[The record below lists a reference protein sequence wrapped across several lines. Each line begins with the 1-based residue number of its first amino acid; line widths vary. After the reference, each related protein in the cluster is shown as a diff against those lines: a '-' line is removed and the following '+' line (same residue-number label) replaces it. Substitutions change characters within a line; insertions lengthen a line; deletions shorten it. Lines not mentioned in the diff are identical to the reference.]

1 MVQKAG
7 LKSFANTSMSAMD
20 LMPGNPYTP
29 PSSNIGVNQLNTSA
43 ADIALAGDLLVPEI
57 DLNQF
62 EMPETQQ
69 QAPGPQVKYSPSQ
82 DKIFANG
89 LLFDTDDFQS
99 AVDSKKYILEGQP
112 MAPPPGDWIDIQP
125 DFYAQ
130 YLDSIEDPGRFSL
143 FRKNLSIGVQNLKYL
158 GGSALQAVSP
168 KDSAVFKFGEGV
180 RDKSIE
186 KLYKLQPFQREF
198 TNIKLGDPENKSEGA
213 LDWFVAVVGQQVPNL
228 LESMALVL
236 AGVVVGGP
244 IGAGTALT
252 AKTIGK
258 SATKK
263 LIMSGIKKRQKGEIL
278 SKAEKKAMED
288 AAGVLAGIAKHSPQT
303 FKKFSQDGLLKNY
316 DEILDNIVA
325 LGRVR
330 GQKIG
335 GATGMFGSAYVM
347 GVGDIYAELLETGA
361 EGDELDKKLGALTGA
376 LPYAAL
382 ESLTTYFLA
391 TRLFLGR
398 GTDKAF
404 DIPTKRI
411 LGSKIAESDGFFL
424 RAAKQGGYISAG
436 ALAGGTAE
444 GVTEIGQ
451 ETINVLS
458 AKILNGHEYMD
469 GEVLN
474 RLINAGAAG
483 FAVGSTLGGLGNL
496 RRGQPTDLLQKE
508 PEQEQEQEQETLLL
522 TGPEQEE
529 QPTEF
534 MPEGFPGGIRSRTL
548 AETGGAVGPTVS
560 PTPLEGE
567 ILGPDGT
574 VVPRGVDPQIYDDV
588 EGTATEVIPP
598 RQIGQD
604 RLRLRS
610 PQETQGELFGG
621 QDLGTPPPQG
631 QVNLQRGTG
640 PQRLIGV
647 NQRPQF
653 DPAFGNVPPIAVDWQ
668 AFRYALPNVLEPGG
682 PVATDETLTKILDD
696 PNQEA
701 ANALNEDFLNQQ
713 QAPKKFKTSKGST
726 YNIDNQGRTKR
737 TKKVGEGAGI
747 QGRSDKTYY
756 VSPADAQTLQA
767 TLKTSKVKLF
777 PDRIELDVGDGQIIS
792 VPSNPNPA
800 VGLHPVEFRKDRRSP
815 HIGNVITEFIE
826 DKKET
831 LKKKGK
837 KKDAVRKSSTEKVSL
852 RKQTKSSETTRTKN
866 TKEISTTKKT
876 KEEILRKGLLG
887 DVTDTT
893 RKTITTGDLKL
904 RRVSKTIQKS
914 KLTPAIYTKW
924 DNALKAAGGSIEQM
938 PVQKVSEKEY
948 QRLEIVETREDGSTV
963 YNVYTYADENAKTIS
978 AFRNT
983 TEKKIDRSRKVNA
996 PTNAPGKSEQEAYNN
1011 VRQDH
1016 WLPWKLINSD
1026 LKKLFK
1032 IKFIANS
1039 LSRLEISRLYHN
1051 YLEEADVT
1059 TANILFK
1066 HMIADL
1072 DLEMAQQEVTTTFEE
1087 TLDNIVKIAWF
1098 NGAEVGNKAIPSYDA
1113 SKKQSLYQTTVGNTN
1128 IKPEHQGNN
1137 AREIAQDW
1145 LAANKKHMSDEQLE
1159 ILHLLVLERQRVK
1172 SSFDVD
1178 DKGQFPITV
1187 KLENGNL
1194 PPWLVHLKSYKLLA
1208 DLTAGDSTYYFKGLE
1223 QSNLTQEE
1231 INEYNDE
1238 LNKEA
1243 HFFKR
1248 STIDYQQLQRN
1259 AKAAKKREEEK
1270 FRSTLDKKQLEL
1282 LDDIDKSFA
1291 DWGMSLPAVTR
1302 QNLAKSNSTHVSQR
1316 IATMFD
1322 SMLNLDSNVV
1332 IRAAN
1337 KGRIGGYT
1345 RKDNRGEYKELIPYV
1360 PNKGTDYK
1368 TIIGAIERLYKHA
1381 DKKYKYNGVPL
1392 EEYFSPEGK
1401 LYMRWKVVLKRQ
1413 HGQDRL
1419 FVYYLPRPPR
1429 LKIER
1434 VLSKDGKKLVGYKDS
1449 YRPYRPKTSMSPSS
1463 QLKEVNKLLAFY
1475 EQKGAQQTAE
1485 EIDEKIKTAKI
1496 KEVAETLFNH
1506 GWASEQAKI
1515 ATGQLQEDLYDL
1527 DSANDVGLDSVEEQQ
1542 QQIDIDDYKD
1552 GSFKRIEDDKPAGR
1566 IGLNRVKLIVKQILR
1581 KFKVKPKV
1589 SVFKNLNDLRYSNPE
1604 LYAQAKASRIEGDF
1618 DTTAE
1623 RAYAFAFGDNIIVFS
1638 DTIHSTRQLKF
1649 VLAHEILG
1657 HFGFRSI
1664 LSKGEIK
1671 SVLEDIYNKDRFI
1684 RAKVEEYMV
1693 VHGVSKLEAIEEVI
1707 ADYAASL
1714 DTSLL
1719 KRIWNKI
1726 KTALNKILGIKFGD
1740 EYART
1745 LINQINR
1752 YVRHGQMSSD
1762 VSMLSMADNLNRLNK
1777 EAELRFAT
1785 DDAAT
1790 VQSQVGQA
1798 QMHGRTSIDNRDI
1811 YGKAIEQAGGIAK
1824 VWEFIKRKLSTLD
1837 NLALYSEGLQ
1847 KVFTISQKQGTFS
1860 NMLLSRY
1867 EEMTNFVRNI
1877 VGGPNAKERQ
1887 IANMMLAYASMYRKY
1902 EFDKIVAKLLEG
1914 KSGIERYN
1922 LIRFFV
1928 VDPVTGDVVP
1938 NKAFQD
1944 RIKKLGRM
1952 TPEDFKKGFNIPF
1965 GGRDNPVPVSIHKQM
1980 LKSGIDLK
1988 TFDPDN
1994 NPSYKKI
2001 WTMFTEHNS
2010 AVTEASIDLVESNYF
2025 AFENEKSDLIDRLD
2039 VFTDATDHKIMKRII
2054 DTYNTLMMQNAI
2066 KKDGE
2071 TVEVNTKSFRK
2082 AEDFLVAITRALW
2095 QTGAVKDWNDLANG
2109 TYNYTPEQ
2117 IAAIIKK
2124 DGGFTDLSQ
2133 FSDMVTGKKD
2143 VPQILDI
2150 IQSLSRLR
2158 QKGLSKDDVKIKVQA
2173 TIRDLGSELLVLKNS
2188 ELKAMNTI
2196 IGNYAPLIRK
2206 GAWEVRLQAFSGNTP
2221 IQLDKKFKSY
2231 LPYFLVDTKAEAD
2244 ARVAELEKIF
2254 SETYDLEGSSI
2265 TFRAIASEARQ
2276 LSPLEGSIDFVA
2288 FVRTLKNMGINLTP
2302 TERHTVAMN
2311 LSKASAAARKA
2322 LRREN
2327 VEGFDENIMG
2337 NIADH
2342 LETQARIS
2350 AKNRYRYK
2358 MVDIMLD
2365 DKLWNGD
2372 PDKLD
2377 LLGRMVNSAA
2387 NESDRLIK
2395 LREYERYLFQFVTM
2409 ANDYRKSGTYTDI
2422 NGRKHTLKARGNT
2435 FRDEAVRYQ
2444 AFWDSQTDIVH
2455 STEDLIS
2462 QQAGWL
2468 KTMTVMF
2475 QLGGNIATA
2484 AINLMSMVTHA
2495 IPYLAFKTKHGYG
2508 GGHHLGRASFN
2519 MSKAALDV
2527 GLPRFADIISLKK
2540 IQESPAEQRKY
2551 NLTQDEIN
2559 FIVAQT
2565 RNGTL
2570 QAAQFN
2576 ALVGSSKSGIGKD
2589 TLGVPGAIK
2598 IKGVKGWMSFFSYTE
2613 QLNRRVTALASY
2625 RMEKERMLAGAKNN
2639 TERQEIERQLLEA
2652 NTDNNPFKAR
2662 LYAEAQMAVN
2672 KSQGEY
2678 GMYNRPEVARGNWLQ
2693 YAFMYK
2699 QFLMISVNLMKH
2711 MDYRGKLMF
2720 LGILLLVSGIKG
2732 IPFAD
2737 DIMDLIDT
2745 LIQRFNIPIA
2755 SVEGELIK
2763 ILEDLPKEFAGIN
2776 IPGAIM
2782 RGIVDQGLGGTVST
2796 RLGFGDLV
2804 PFTGILKKG
2813 LKGEDYRREIKN
2825 GFGPVFSAGADSIG
2839 TILNMGS
2846 YGLEKVGLKDDT
2858 TYFSSIVK
2866 GSPVAGLRNV
2876 AESYSYYKD
2885 GMITNKSGKVIS
2897 KDMNTMQWATR
2908 LLGLYPTVATRHND
2922 IVRVSK
2928 YANAYIRT
2936 QKSYYT
2942 QAYVSAM
2949 VKGNRREARRVLGM
2963 VRDWNR
2969 ENRGTEFEFK
2979 NFLRSAN
2986 KSLKEAKF
2994 PTLSRYVRT
3003 TPLQTRSYTEK
3014 LAMIMGMDLD

>member
-1 MVQKAG
+1 M
-7 LKSFANTSMSAMD
+7 
-20 LMPGNPYTP
+20 
-29 PSSNIGVNQLNTSA
+29 
-43 ADIALAGDLLVPEI
+43 
-57 DLNQF
+57 
-62 EMPETQQ
+62 
-69 QAPGPQVKYSPSQ
+69 
-82 DKIFANG
+82 
-89 LLFDTDDFQS
+89 
-99 AVDSKKYILEGQP
+99 
-112 MAPPPGDWIDIQP
+112 
-125 DFYAQ
+125 
-130 YLDSIEDPGRFSL
+130 
-143 FRKNLSIGVQNLKYL
+143 
-158 GGSALQAVSP
+158 
-168 KDSAVFKFGEGV
+168 
-180 RDKSIE
+180 
-186 KLYKLQPFQREF
+186 
-198 TNIKLGDPENKSEGA
+198 
-213 LDWFVAVVGQQVPNL
+213 
-228 LESMALVL
+228 
-236 AGVVVGGP
+236 
-244 IGAGTALT
+244 
-252 AKTIGK
+252 
-258 SATKK
+258 
-263 LIMSGIKKRQKGEIL
+263 
-278 SKAEKKAMED
+278 
-288 AAGVLAGIAKHSPQT
+288 
-303 FKKFSQDGLLKNY
+303 
-316 DEILDNIVA
+316 
-325 LGRVR
+325 
-330 GQKIG
+330 
-335 GATGMFGSAYVM
+335 
-347 GVGDIYAELLETGA
+347 
-361 EGDELDKKLGALTGA
+361 
-376 LPYAAL
+376 
-382 ESLTTYFLA
+382 
-391 TRLFLGR
+391 
-398 GTDKAF
+398 
-404 DIPTKRI
+404 
-411 LGSKIAESDGFFL
+411 
-424 RAAKQGGYISAG
+424 
-436 ALAGGTAE
+436 
-444 GVTEIGQ
+444 
-451 ETINVLS
+451 
-458 AKILNGHEYMD
+458 
-469 GEVLN
+469 
-474 RLINAGAAG
+474 
-483 FAVGSTLGGLGNL
+483 
-496 RRGQPTDLLQKE
+496 
-508 PEQEQEQEQETLLL
+508 
-522 TGPEQEE
+522 
-529 QPTEF
+529 
-534 MPEGFPGGIRSRTL
+534 
-548 AETGGAVGPTVS
+548 
-560 PTPLEGE
+560 
-567 ILGPDGT
+567 
-574 VVPRGVDPQIYDDV
+574 
-588 EGTATEVIPP
+588 
-598 RQIGQD
+598 
-604 RLRLRS
+604 
-610 PQETQGELFGG
+610 
-621 QDLGTPPPQG
+621 
-631 QVNLQRGTG
+631 
-640 PQRLIGV
+640 
-647 NQRPQF
+647 
-653 DPAFGNVPPIAVDWQ
+653 
-668 AFRYALPNVLEPGG
+668 
-682 PVATDETLTKILDD
+682 
-696 PNQEA
+696 
-701 ANALNEDFLNQQ
+701 
-713 QAPKKFKTSKGST
+713 
-726 YNIDNQGRTKR
+726 
-737 TKKVGEGAGI
+737 
-747 QGRSDKTYY
+747 
-756 VSPADAQTLQA
+756 
-767 TLKTSKVKLF
+767 
-777 PDRIELDVGDGQIIS
+777 
-792 VPSNPNPA
+792 
-800 VGLHPVEFRKDRRSP
+800 
-815 HIGNVITEFIE
+815 
-826 DKKET
+826 
-831 LKKKGK
+831 
-837 KKDAVRKSSTEKVSL
+837 
-852 RKQTKSSETTRTKN
+852 
-866 TKEISTTKKT
+866 
-876 KEEILRKGLLG
+876 
-887 DVTDTT
+887 
-893 RKTITTGDLKL
+893 
-904 RRVSKTIQKS
+904 
-914 KLTPAIYTKW
+914 
-924 DNALKAAGGSIEQM
+924 KAAGGSIEQM
-938 PVQKVSEKEY
+938 PVQQVSEKEY
-948 QRLEIVETREDGSTV
+948 QKLEIVETREDGNTI

-983 TEKKIDRSRKVNA
+983 TEGKINRPRKVNA
-996 PTNAPGKSEQEAYNN
+996 PTNAPGKSEQEAYNK

-1016 WLPWKLINSD
+1016 WLPWKLISPD

-1032 IKFIANS
+1032 VKFIGNH

-1051 YLEEADVT
+1051 YLGEADVT
-1059 TANILFK
+1059 TAVILFK

-1072 DLEMAQQEVTTTFEE
+1072 DSEMTQQEVTTTFEG
-1087 TLDNIVKIAWF
+1087 TLDNIVKVAWF
-1098 NGAEVGNKAIPSYDA
+1098 NGAEVGNKAIPSYDT
-1113 SKKQSLYQTTVGNTN
+1113 SKKQSLYQTTVGNKN
-1128 IKPEHQGNN
+1128 IRPEHQGNN
-1137 AREIAQDW
+1137 AREMAQDW

-1159 ILHLLVLERQRVK
+1159 ILHTLVLERQRVK

-1208 DLTAGDSTYYFKGLE
+1208 DLTAGDSVYYFKGLE

-1248 STIDYQQLQRN
+1248 SNIDYQQLQRN

-1282 LDDIDKSFA
+1282 LDDVDKSFA
-1291 DWGMSLPAVTR
+1291 DWGISLPAVTR
-1302 QNLAKSNSTHVSQR
+1302 QNLAKSNPTHVSQR

-1381 DKKYKYNGVPL
+1381 DKKYKYNSVPL

-1401 LYMRWKVVLKRQ
+1401 LYMRWKVLLKRQ

-1419 FVYYLPRPPR
+1419 YVYYLPKPPR
-1429 LKIER
+1429 LKTER
-1434 VLSKDGKKLVGYKDS
+1434 VFSKDGKKLVGYKDT

-1463 QLKEVNKLLAFY
+1463 QLKEVNKLLVFY

-1496 KEVAETLFNH
+1496 KEVAETLFNN
-1506 GWASEQAKI
+1506 GWESEQAKI

-1527 DSANDVGLDSVEEQQ
+1527 DSANDAGLDFTPEELQ
-1542 QQIDIDDYKD
+1542 QQIDIDNNKD

-1566 IGLNRVKLIVKQILR
+1566 IGLNRTKLLVKQILR
-1581 KFKVKPKV
+1581 KFKIKPKV
-1589 SVFKNLNDLRYSNPE
+1589 SVFRNLNDLRYSNPE

-1618 DTTAE
+1618 DTTAQ

-1714 DTSLL
+1714 DASLL

-1790 VQSQVGQA
+1790 IQSQVGQS
-1798 QMHGRTSIDNRDI
+1798 QMHGRTSINNRDI

-1860 NMLLSRY
+1860 NMLLSKY
-1867 EEMTNFVRNI
+1867 EEMTDFVRNI

-1944 RIKKLGRM
+1944 QIKKLGRM

-1965 GGRDNPVPVSIHKQM
+1965 GDRDSPAPVSIHEQM
-1980 LKSGIDLK
+1980 AKLGIDLK

-1994 NPSYKKI
+1994 NASHKKI
-2001 WTMFTEHNS
+2001 WMMFTQHNS

-2071 TVEVNTKSFRK
+2071 TVEVDTKSFKR

-2143 VPQILDI
+2143 APQILDI

-2206 GAWEVRLQAFSGNTP
+2206 GAWEVRLQAFSGSTP
-2221 IQLDKKFKSY
+2221 IQIDKKFKSY
-2231 LPYFLVDTKAEAD
+2231 LPYFLVDTAAEAK

-2409 ANDYRKSGTYTDI
+2409 ASDYRRSGTYTDI

-2508 GGHHLGRASFN
+2508 GGHQLGRASFN

-2527 GLPRFADIISLKK
+2527 GLPKFADIKSLRR
-2540 IQESPAEQRKY
+2540 IQRSSAEQRKH
-2551 NLTQDEIN
+2551 NITQDEIN
-2559 FIVAQT
+2559 FIVEQT
-2565 RNGTL
+2565 VNGTL

-2720 LGILLLVSGIKG
+2720 LGLLLVVSGIKG

-2745 LIQRFNIPIA
+2745 LIQHFDIPIA

-2782 RGIVDQGLGGTVST
+2782 RGIVDQYIGGTVST

-2825 GFGPVFSAGADSIG
+2825 GFGPVFSASADSIA
-2839 TILNMGS
+2839 TLMNMGS

-2885 GMITNKSGKVIS
+2885 GMI
-2897 KDMNTMQWATR
+2897 
-2908 LLGLYPTVATRHND
+2908 P
-2922 IVRVSK
+2922 
-2928 YANAYIRT
+2928 
-2936 QKSYYT
+2936 
-2942 QAYVSAM
+2942 
-2949 VKGNRREARRVLGM
+2949 
-2963 VRDWNR
+2963 
-2969 ENRGTEFEFK
+2969 
-2979 NFLRSAN
+2979 
-2986 KSLKEAKF
+2986 
-2994 PTLSRYVRT
+2994 SR
-3003 TPLQTRSYTEK
+3003 
-3014 LAMIMGMDLD
+3014 

>member
-1 MVQKAG
+1 
-7 LKSFANTSMSAMD
+7 
-20 LMPGNPYTP
+20 
-29 PSSNIGVNQLNTSA
+29 
-43 ADIALAGDLLVPEI
+43 
-57 DLNQF
+57 
-62 EMPETQQ
+62 
-69 QAPGPQVKYSPSQ
+69 
-82 DKIFANG
+82 
-89 LLFDTDDFQS
+89 
-99 AVDSKKYILEGQP
+99 
-112 MAPPPGDWIDIQP
+112 
-125 DFYAQ
+125 
-130 YLDSIEDPGRFSL
+130 
-143 FRKNLSIGVQNLKYL
+143 
-158 GGSALQAVSP
+158 
-168 KDSAVFKFGEGV
+168 
-180 RDKSIE
+180 
-186 KLYKLQPFQREF
+186 
-198 TNIKLGDPENKSEGA
+198 
-213 LDWFVAVVGQQVPNL
+213 
-228 LESMALVL
+228 
-236 AGVVVGGP
+236 
-244 IGAGTALT
+244 
-252 AKTIGK
+252 
-258 SATKK
+258 
-263 LIMSGIKKRQKGEIL
+263 
-278 SKAEKKAMED
+278 
-288 AAGVLAGIAKHSPQT
+288 
-303 FKKFSQDGLLKNY
+303 
-316 DEILDNIVA
+316 
-325 LGRVR
+325 
-330 GQKIG
+330 
-335 GATGMFGSAYVM
+335 
-347 GVGDIYAELLETGA
+347 
-361 EGDELDKKLGALTGA
+361 
-376 LPYAAL
+376 
-382 ESLTTYFLA
+382 
-391 TRLFLGR
+391 
-398 GTDKAF
+398 
-404 DIPTKRI
+404 
-411 LGSKIAESDGFFL
+411 
-424 RAAKQGGYISAG
+424 
-436 ALAGGTAE
+436 
-444 GVTEIGQ
+444 
-451 ETINVLS
+451 
-458 AKILNGHEYMD
+458 
-469 GEVLN
+469 
-474 RLINAGAAG
+474 
-483 FAVGSTLGGLGNL
+483 
-496 RRGQPTDLLQKE
+496 
-508 PEQEQEQEQETLLL
+508 QEQEQEQETLQL

-567 ILGPDGT
+567 ILGPEGPVT
-574 VVPRGVDPQIYDDV
+574 TRETGPQVYDDV
-588 EGTATEVIPP
+588 EGTATEVIDPL
-598 RQIGQD
+598 RIGQD
-604 RLRLRS
+604 PFRLRG

-631 QVNLQRGTG
+631 QVNLRRG
-640 PQRLIGV
+640 PQRLIGA
-647 NQRPQF
+647 NQQPQ
-653 DPAFGNVPPIAVDWQ
+653 PIGYVPPGVPVDTT
-668 AFRYALPNVLEPGG
+668 R
-682 PVATDETLTKILDD
+682 D
-696 PNQEA
+696 PNQDAAEALNNDFIEQQRMEKAQNILSEKLNEA
-701 ANALNEDFLNQQ
+701 APKDTDTKLSDIKFVKKNTMEAKPVTEKDLENPLFFAMMKNEKGSAGEQTIGNLNIIVRNDGGTYDMYQINNDGTLTPSMLNI
-713 QAPKKFKTSKGST
+713 PKQDLIGYKNPYFYKTNNINDPKIKRWRNIDDENIYTGSKMREGIFSRNVEFIKEGKEKLKKRTNKIVENFETSKGST
-726 YNIDNQGRTKR
+726 YKVYADGTTVR
-737 TKKVGEGAGI
+737 TKKEGKGAGI
-747 QGRSDKTYY
+747 QDRSDKTYY
-756 VSPADAQTLQA
+756 VSPADSQTLEA
-767 TLKTSKVKLF
+767 ALKTSKIKLLENG
-777 PDRIELDVGDGQIIS
+777 IELDIGDGQIINIS
-792 VPSNPNPA
+792 SNPNPA
-800 VGLHPVEFRKDRRSP
+800 VGLHPVEFIKDIPLP
-815 HIGNVITEFIE
+815 HVGNVITKVGKPKV
-826 DKKET
+826 D
-831 LKKKGK
+831 LKKGK
-837 KKDAVRKSSTEKVSL
+837 GDADSKSGSKKVFVGKQTGGRQTTGTKDTKKIDTTKETKTKTKKDV
-852 RKQTKSSETTRTKN
+852 
-866 TKEISTTKKT
+866 
-876 KEEILRKGLLG
+876 LRKGLLA

-893 RKTITTGDLKL
+893 RKTTATGNLKL
-904 RRVSKTIQKS
+904 RRISKTIQKS

-938 PVQKVSEKEY
+938 PVQQVSEKEY
-948 QRLEIVETREDGSTV
+948 QKLEIVETREDGSTI

-978 AFRNT
+978 AFRDI
-983 TEKKIDRSRKVNA
+983 TEKKIDRPRKVNA

-1016 WLPWKLINSD
+1016 WLAWKKISPD
-1026 LKKLFK
+1026 LKKLFR
-1032 IKFIANS
+1032 IKFIGNH
-1039 LSRLEISRLYHN
+1039 LSKLEISRLYRN

-1059 TANILFK
+1059 TADTLFE

-1072 DLEMAQQEVTTTFEE
+1072 DSEMTQQEITTTFEA
-1087 TLDNIVKIAWF
+1087 TLDNIVKVAWF
-1098 NGAEVGNKAIPSYDA
+1098 NGAEVGNKAIPSYDT
-1113 SKKQSLYQTTVGNTN
+1113 SKKQSLYQTTVGNKN

-1137 AREIAQDW
+1137 AREMAQDW

-1159 ILHLLVLERQRVK
+1159 LLHTLVLERQRVK

-1208 DLTAGDSTYYFKGLE
+1208 DLTAGDSVYYFKGLE

-1248 STIDYQQLQRN
+1248 SNIDYQQLQRN
-1259 AKAAKKREEEK
+1259 AKAAKEREEKK

-1282 LDDIDKSFA
+1282 LDDVDKSFA
-1291 DWGMSLPAVTR
+1291 DWGISLPAVTR
-1302 QNLAKSNSTHVSQR
+1302 QNLAKSNPTHVSQR
-1316 IATMFD
+1316 IATMMD

-1345 RKDNRGEYKELIPYV
+1345 RKNNRGEYKELIPYV

-1368 TIIGAIERLYKHA
+1368 IIIGAIERLYKHA
-1381 DKKYKYNGVPL
+1381 DKKYKYNSVPL

-1401 LYMRWKVVLKRQ
+1401 LYMRWKVLLKRQ

-1419 FVYYLPRPPR
+1419 YVYYLPKPPR
-1429 LKIER
+1429 LKTER
-1434 VLSKDGKKLVGYKDS
+1434 VFSKDGKKLVGYKDT

-1463 QLKEVNKLLAFY
+1463 QLKEVNKLLVFY

-1496 KEVAETLFNH
+1496 KEVAETLFNN
-1506 GWASEQAKI
+1506 GWESEQAKI

-1527 DSANDVGLDSVEEQQ
+1527 DSANDAGLDLTPEELQ
-1542 QQIDIDDYKD
+1542 QQIDIDSNKD

-1566 IGLNRVKLIVKQILR
+1566 IGLNRTKLLVKQILR
-1581 KFKVKPKV
+1581 KFKIKPKV
-1589 SVFKNLNDLRYSNPE
+1589 TVFRNLNDLRYSNPE

-1618 DTTAE
+1618 DTTAQ

-1790 VQSQVGQA
+1790 LQSQVGQA
-1798 QMHGRTSIDNRDI
+1798 QMHGRTSISNRDI
-1811 YGKAIEQAGGIAK
+1811 YGKAIEQAGGIAR

-1860 NMLLSRY
+1860 NMLLSKY
-1867 EEMTNFVRNI
+1867 EEMTDFVRNI
-1877 VGGPNAKERQ
+1877 VGGPNTKERE

-1965 GGRDNPVPVSIHKQM
+1965 GNRDSSVPVSIHKQM

-1994 NPSYKKI
+1994 NASHKKI
-2001 WTMFTEHNS
+2001 WMMFTQHNS
-2010 AVTEASIDLVESNYF
+2010 AVTQASIDLVESNYF

-2039 VFTDATDHKIMKRII
+2039 VFTDATDHKIIKRII

-2071 TVEVNTKSFRK
+2071 TVEVDTKSFKK
-2082 AEDFLVAITRALW
+2082 ADAFLVAITRALW

-2117 IAAIIKK
+2117 IAAIKEK
-2124 DGGFTDLSQ
+2124 DGAFTDLSQ

-2150 IQSLSRLR
+2150 VQSLGRLR
-2158 QKGLSKDDVKIKVQA
+2158 QKGLKDDDVKTKVQA

-2196 IGNYAPLIRK
+2196 IGNYAPLVRK
-2206 GAWEVRLQAFSGNTP
+2206 GAWEVRLQAFSGSTP
-2221 IQLDKKFKSY
+2221 IQIDKKFKSY
-2231 LPYFLVDTKAEAD
+2231 LPYFLVDTEAEANARKAE
-2244 ARVAELEKIF
+2244 LQKIF
-2254 SETYDLEGSSI
+2254 DETYDLEGSSI
-2265 TFRAIASEARQ
+2265 TFKAISSKARQ

-2288 FVRTLKNMGINLTP
+2288 FIRTLKNMGINLTP

-2311 LSKASAAARKA
+2311 LSKASAAARKS

-2327 VEGFDENIMG
+2327 IEGFDENIMG

-2365 DKLWNGD
+2365 DKLWKGD

-2395 LREYERYLFQFVTM
+2395 LREYERYLFQFIHM
-2409 ANDYRKSGTYTDI
+2409 AELYRDSETYTDI
-2422 NGRKHTLKARGNT
+2422 NGRKHTLKARGNM

-2462 QQAGWL
+2462 QHAGWL

-2495 IPYLAFKTKHGYG
+2495 IPYLAYKTKHGYG

-2519 MSKAALDV
+2519 MSKAVLDV
-2527 GLPRFADIISLKK
+2527 GLPRFADIISLKE

-2589 TLGVPGAIK
+2589 TLGMPGAIK

-2625 RMEKERMLAGAKNN
+2625 RMEKERMLAGAKDN
-2639 TERQEIERQLLEA
+2639 TERQEIERQLLES

-2678 GMYNRPEVARGNWLQ
+2678 GMYNRPEIARGNILQ

-2720 LGILLLVSGIKG
+2720 LGLLLVVSGIKG

-2745 LIQRFNIPIA
+2745 LIQHFNIPIA

-2776 IPGAIM
+2776 VPGAIM
-2782 RGIVDQGLGGTVST
+2782 RGVVDQGLGGTVST

-2825 GFGPVFSAGADSIG
+2825 GFGPVFSASADSIA
-2839 TILNMGS
+2839 TLMNMGS

-2885 GMITNKSGKVIS
+2885 GMITNRSGKVIS
-2897 KDMNTMQWATR
+2897 KDLAYMQWATR

-2936 QKSYYT
+2936 QKSFYT

-2969 ENRGTEFEFK
+2969 ENKGTEFEFK
-2979 NFLRSAN
+2979 NFLKSAN